1 MHLKIKF
8 TNKYHHYVMFYL
20 ELTLYTFTTHLIVE
34 FFVLNQ
40 VTIHNKCSKHPPTE
54 PMHARASIIMGCR
67 TLSKA
72 PGKLEMV
79 AWSSKTC
86 RWSDLS
92 FSFRAEYIKV
102 F

>member
-1 MHLKIKF
+1 MI
-8 TNKYHHYVMFYL
+8 YL

-34 FFVLNQ
+34 FLVLNQ
-40 VTIHNKCSKHPPTE
+40 VTIHNKCSKYSPTE
-54 PMHARASIIMGCR
+54 PMHARTCIIMGCR
-67 TLSKA
+67 TLPKA

-86 RWSDLS
+86 RCNALS

-102 F
+102 FNP